1 MVERRLYNW
10 GIALSWIGVLAL
22 ILVGS
27 LMPEQE
33 GMGEQGILSQDW
45 SLFHIPAYAVL
56 AVVTV
61 WFLRARRL
69 SLYTAIGI
77 SVLFSSLLG
86 LGIEW
91 LQPLFGRTQSLIDFG
106 FNEIGVLLGSTVA
119 MVFFYPRQLLR
130 L

>member
-1 MVERRLYNW
+1 MFERRLYKL
-10 GIALSWIGVLAL
+10 GVTLSWIGVLAV

-27 LMPEQE
+27 FMPEQE
-33 GMGEQGILSQDW
+33 GPQEQGILPQDW
-45 SLFHIPAYAVL
+45 NLFHIPAYAVL

-61 WFLRARRL
+61 GFLRSRYF
-69 SLYTAIGI
+69 SPYTAIGVSI
-77 SVLFSSLLG
+77 LFASLLG

-106 FNEIGVLLGSTVA
+106 FNEIGVLLGATVV
-119 MVFFYPRQLLR
+119 MIFFYSRQLLR